1 MVTNMNRRQFVLAA
15 LALAG
20 AGPRMPRAAAPAGEP
35 FSFYFPTPEATVQR
49 MLELARVTAEDFVM
63 DLGSGDGRI
72 VLAAA
77 RRYGARGVGI
87 DIDAALVEKSNTE
100 ARRQKLA
107 ERVRFEAGD
116 AVAADLSR
124 ASVITLF
131 LLPALIARVQP
142 KLLRELKPGTRIV
155 AHEFPLLGWP
165 PDETLI
171 LYAPTRNAG
180 DGGDSTLWLWTVPA
194 NFSGEWSW
202 RVEDAA
208 AGTMGIAIT
217 QRYQRASGAL
227 RRGADLLPLTN
238 VSVAGATLAFTCV
251 IAGAEYHVFAR
262 MSGAGGDTMNGEAR
276 VQRGNTLHTQRF
288 IAQRTSSPQPLDRA
302 IP

>member
-1 MVTNMNRRQFVLAA
+1 MFGA
-15 LALAG
+15 LALA
-20 AGPRMPRAAAPAGEP
+20 AWPASSRAASPADEP

-77 RRYGARGVGI
+77 RRYGARGLGI
-87 DIDAALVEKSNTE
+87 DIDAALVEKSNIE

-107 ERVRFEAGD
+107 ERVRFEVGD

-202 RVEDAA
+202 SLEALEGMPRETAS
-208 AGTMGIAIT
+208 ISIT
-217 QRYQRASGAL
+217 QRYQRASGAV

-238 VSVAGATLAFTCV
+238 VSVVGATLAFTCAM
-251 IAGAEYHVFAR
+251 AGAEYHVSAR
-262 MSGAGGDTMNGEAR
+262 MSGPGGDTLNGEAR
-276 VQRGNTLHTQRF
+276 MQRGNVQRVQRF
-288 IAQRTSSPQPLDRA
+288 VAQRTTAPQPLDRA